1 MEEKKLLELIEQFIA
16 YGKKKLALNEID
28 ALAAKNY
35 LYAEFDIYPS
45 DDVNISFFSEDV
57 NYYVDEFYNAFDQ
70 LGLSENDISIHL
82 AKIFDYISPRP
93 SIVNETFHKLLD
105 KTNKASEYLYD
116 FGVNNY
122 YIHQKDIQKNIFY
135 NEDIEYSI
143 NLSKPEKNN
152 KDIAKLLT
160 TKQTNYPKCML
171 CEENLGFA
179 GNEKKPSRY
188 NLRFAYLD
196 VNNERWFFQY
206 SPYGYFDHHFIL
218 VDQKHEF
225 MEMSPRI
232 INMLI
237 SFVDMF
243 PYFTIGSNS
252 DLPRVGG
259 SILNHEHFQGGKHIF
274 PLQKA
279 KDKFVISLS
288 KYKHTK
294 LSYLDFYNSSFKIVS
309 KDKDELLSLASELLS
324 KWRIYQDEEI
334 DIYPFDENNNK
345 QSTITPII
353 SKNKNDEYELYI
365 VLRNNAVNEDYPD
378 GIFHAHKE
386 YFFIK
391 KEGLGL
397 IEELGLFILPARL
410 KRQIEQVKDVLSNKL
425 DEKTYLEKYPD
436 LIDFKMMINDLRNRS
451 DITIESYI
459 LDICRKIIIN
469 SKIFK
474 DDEKGLSSL
483 NRFINSLDI

>member
-105 KTNKASEYLYD
+105 KSNRASEYLYD

-279 KDKFVISLS
+279 KDKFVIPLS

-365 VLRNNAVNEDYPD
+365 VLRNNAVNKDYPD

>member
-57 NYYVDEFYNAFDQ
+57 NYYVDEFYNAFAQ
-70 LGLSENDISIHL
+70 SGLSENDISIHL

-237 SFVDMF
+237 SFVDIF

-365 VLRNNAVNEDYPD
+365 VLRNNGVNKDYPD

-483 NRFINSLDI
+483 HRFINSLDI

>member
-105 KTNKASEYLYD
+105 ETNKASEYLYD

-279 KDKFVISLS
+279 KDKFAIPLS

-309 KDKDELLSLASELLS
+309 KDKNELLSLASELLS

-410 KRQIEQVKDVLSNKL
+410 KRQIEQVKDVLNNKL

>member
-28 ALAAKNY
+28 DLAAKNY

-45 DDVNISFFSEDV
+45 DDVNISSFSEDV
-57 NYYVDEFYNAFDQ
+57 NYYVDEFYNAFAQ

-105 KTNKASEYLYD
+105 ESNKASEYLYD

>member
-1 MEEKKLLELIEQFIA
+1 
-16 YGKKKLALNEID
+16 
-28 ALAAKNY
+28 
-35 LYAEFDIYPS
+35 
-45 DDVNISFFSEDV
+45 
-57 NYYVDEFYNAFDQ
+57 
-70 LGLSENDISIHL
+70 
-82 AKIFDYISPRP
+82 
-93 SIVNETFHKLLD
+93 
-105 KTNKASEYLYD
+105 
-116 FGVNNY
+116 
-122 YIHQKDIQKNIFY
+122 
-135 NEDIEYSI
+135 
-143 NLSKPEKNN
+143 
-152 KDIAKLLT
+152 
-160 TKQTNYPKCML
+160 ML

-237 SFVDMF
+237 SFVDIF

-279 KDKFVISLS
+279 KDKFVIPLS

-294 LSYLDFYNSSFKIVS
+294 FSYLDFYNSSFKIVS
-309 KDKDELLSLASELLS
+309 KDKKELLSLASELLS

-334 DIYPFDENNNK
+334 DIFPFDENNNK

-353 SKNKNDEYELYI
+353 SKNKNGEYELYI
-365 VLRNNAVNEDYPD
+365 VLRNNAVNKDYPD

>member
-57 NYYVDEFYNAFDQ
+57 NYYVDEFYNALAQ

-105 KTNKASEYLYD
+105 KSNKASEYLYD

-160 TKQTNYPKCML
+160 AKQTNYPKCML

-309 KDKDELLSLASELLS
+309 KDKKELLSLASELLF
-324 KWRIYQDEEI
+324 KWRIYRDEEI

-353 SKNKNDEYELYI
+353 SKNKNNEYELYI
-365 VLRNNAVNEDYPD
+365 VLRNNAVNKDYPD

-410 KRQIEQVKDVLSNKL
+410 KRQIEQVKDVLNNKL